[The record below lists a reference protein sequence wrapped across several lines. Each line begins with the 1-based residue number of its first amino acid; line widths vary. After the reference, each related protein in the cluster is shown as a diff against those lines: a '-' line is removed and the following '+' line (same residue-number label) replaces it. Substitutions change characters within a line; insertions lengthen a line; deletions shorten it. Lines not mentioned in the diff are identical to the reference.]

1 MTASSSIKTPSMS
14 VPLLHTQHAIEN
26 GHALKKLFTKVSL
39 AEVIICIVSTCVTY
53 VVRSH

>member
-14 VPLLHTQHAIEN
+14 VPLLHTQHAVTN

-39 AEVIICIVSTCVTY
+39 AEVIICIVFTCVA
-53 VVRSH
+53 